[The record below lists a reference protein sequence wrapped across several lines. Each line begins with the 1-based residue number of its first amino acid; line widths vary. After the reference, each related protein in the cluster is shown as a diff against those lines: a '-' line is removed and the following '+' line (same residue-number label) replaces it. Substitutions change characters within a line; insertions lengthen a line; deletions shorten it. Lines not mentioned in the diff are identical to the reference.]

1 MILIFCCCCFCR
13 STDMVVDATAKVVV
27 TATITGN
34 VVVSHV
40 HNLEPLIVFDF
51 QRLGM
56 VGLFN
61 PELRVCTFF
70 FFAVFSN
77 LKHAHSLTHSLT
89 HSFTHSFTHTLTG
102 HMSEFSPSG
111 YRGSSGWN
119 HVRGRR
125 NPSGRHVGGHSGV
138 HRRCRTSRHT

>member
-1 MILIFCCCCFCR
+1 
-13 STDMVVDATAKVVV
+13 MVVDATAKVVV

-61 PELRVCTFF
+61 PELRVCACFGVCIVCFF
-70 FFAVFSN
+70 LQCF
-77 LKHAHSLTHSLT
+77 
-89 HSFTHSFTHTLTG
+89 
-102 HMSEFSPSG
+102 
-111 YRGSSGWN
+111 
-119 HVRGRR
+119 
-125 NPSGRHVGGHSGV
+125 
-138 HRRCRTSRHT
+138 RT